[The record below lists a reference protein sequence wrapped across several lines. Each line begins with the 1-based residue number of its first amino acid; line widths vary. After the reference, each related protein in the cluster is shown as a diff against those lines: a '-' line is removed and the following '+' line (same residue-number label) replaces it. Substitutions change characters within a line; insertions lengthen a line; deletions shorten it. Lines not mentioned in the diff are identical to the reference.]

1 MFRIIKFILLD
12 ILQNRMVIGYTLFLL
27 AVSFGLF
34 SLGDDPT
41 KGLIS
46 LLNVVLIVAPL
57 VSIVFSTIH
66 FYNSYEFI
74 ELMAAQPIRRSLI
87 IWSEFWGLAAAQTL
101 AVVIGLGIPILIFSP
116 TPTGAAL
123 LAASVGLTVVFVSV
137 AMLASVFTRDK
148 AKGIGLVLLLWF
160 FFALLYD
167 ALVLILMF
175 TLADYPLEK
184 AMLALVSFNPIDLAR
199 VTVLL
204 QMDIAALMGY
214 TGALFREFLGTGYG
228 IVFAVAVLILWA
240 VLPMLAA
247 VRIFKR
253 KDL

>member
-1 MFRIIKFILLD
+1 M
-12 ILQNRMVIGYTLFLL
+12 
-27 AVSFGLF
+27 
-34 SLGDDPT
+34 
-41 KGLIS
+41 
-46 LLNVVLIVAPL
+46 
-57 VSIVFSTIH
+57 
-66 FYNSYEFI
+66 
-74 ELMAAQPIRRSLI
+74 
-87 IWSEFWGLAAAQTL
+87 
-101 AVVIGLGIPILIFSP
+101 
-116 TPTGAAL
+116 
-123 LAASVGLTVVFVSV
+123 ASVY
-137 AMLASVFTRDK
+137 TRDK

-228 IVFAVAVLILWA
+228 IVFAVTVLILWA
-240 VLPMLAA
+240 VLPMLTA